1 MQKDNTKDTIQ
12 ILTSTLKLL
21 HDCNEGTDD
30 EIEEAIEMGMKWL
43 EEIYTAKSSK

>member
-1 MQKDNTKDTIQ
+1 MNRDDTQDTIQ

-21 HDCNEGTDD
+21 HECNEGTDD

-43 EEIYTAKSSK
+43 KEIYMAKTSK

>member
-21 HDCNEGTDD
+21 HDCNEGTDED
-30 EIEEAIEMGMKWL
+30 IEEAIEMGRKWL
-43 EEIYTAKSSK
+43 KQIKDLK

>member
-43 EEIYTAKSSK
+43 KQIKESK

>member
-43 EEIYTAKSSK
+43 EEIYTATSSK

>member
-1 MQKDNTKDTIQ
+1 MNRDDTQDTIQ

-21 HDCNEGTDD
+21 HECNEGTDD

-43 EEIYTAKSSK
+43 EEIYTAKTSK

>member
-43 EEIYTAKSSK
+43 EEIYTAKTSK

>member
-1 MQKDNTKDTIQ
+1 MQKDNTEDIIQ

-30 EIEEAIEMGMKWL
+30 EIEEAIETGMKWL
-43 EEIYTAKSSK
+43 KQIKDSK

>member
-1 MQKDNTKDTIQ
+1 VQKDNTKDTIQ

-43 EEIYTAKSSK
+43 EEIYTAKTSK

>member
-1 MQKDNTKDTIQ
+1 VQKDNTKDTIQ